1 MKPIIGIV
9 GRPNFPDENSSMIV
23 VVDYYRKAIIE
34 NGGIPLMILPPQL
47 IEYNNSKPSEVVK
60 LSEDEKLSL
69 KRQLQLCDGILMPGG
84 YKVFEHDFLILEYA
98 INNDIPI
105 LGICLG
111 MQIMSNYK
119 EEYYN
124 EKNDNVKVNHYD
136 LDNEYSHVVKLDKN
150 SKLYSIF
157 EHEKIKV
164 NSLHNYHVVKAGKY
178 KVVGLS
184 EDGLIEALEYP
195 QNKFNIGVQWHP
207 ERLKN
212 DELQNKLFES
222 FIESSKK

>member
-47 IEYNNSKPSEVVK
+47 IEYNNSKPSEVMK

-157 EHEKIKV
+157 EHEEIKV

>member
-1 MKPIIGIV
+1 MKPIIGII
-9 GRPNFPDENSSMIV
+9 GRPNFPDENSSIFV
-23 VVDYYRKAIIE
+23 VADYYRKAIIK
-34 NGGIPLMILPPQL
+34 NGGIPFLILPPQL
-47 IEYNNSKPSEVVK
+47 IEYNNSKPSEVARLTENEK
-60 LSEDEKLSL
+60 EDLL
-69 KRQLQLCDGILMPGG
+69 RQLELCNGILMPGG
-84 YKVFEHDFLILEYA
+84 YKVFEHDFFILEYA
-98 INNDIPI
+98 INNDIPV

-124 EKNDNVKVNHYD
+124 EKNENIKINHYD
-136 LDNEYSHVVKLDKN
+136 LDNEYSHTVKIYKD

-157 EHEKIKV
+157 RQEEIRV
-164 NSLHNYHVVKAGKY
+164 NSLHNYHVVKGGKY

-184 EDGLIEALEYP
+184 EDGLIEAIEYP

-212 DELQNKLFES
+212 DELQNKLFKS
-222 FIESSKK
+222 LIEVSKK

>member
-1 MKPIIGIV
+1 MKPIVGIV

-23 VVDYYRKAIIE
+23 VADYYRKAIIE

-47 IEYNNSKPSEVVK
+47 IEYNNSKPSEVMK
-60 LSEDEKLSL
+60 LSEDEKLSV

-157 EHEKIKV
+157 EQEEIKV
-164 NSLHNYHVVKAGKY
+164 NSLHNYHAVKAGKY

-212 DELQNKLFES
+212 DKLQNRLFKS